1 MKKYNKSYEQDDFK
15 RSQRQMIY
23 SIFLVGV
30 VFVFKLFG
38 GLLANSL
45 ALLSDSL
52 HLITDFIALIISW
65 YGLKVAMKP
74 ANYKYTFGHYRHSIL
89 TALIN
94 NIFLIFISLYI
105 LYKAVLRYM
114 NPVPVESTMMI
125 FFSSLGIVVN
135 ILILLILRGN
145 SENMNVKS
153 ALLHF
158 IGDAIGDASVL
169 IGAIIIYFTGM
180 NFIDTLL
187 SVILSIL
194 ILRSAIKMTIECIK
208 IFLEAVPSS
217 IDIEELKKE
226 IKNFEKVIDVK
237 DIHIW
242 SLSKEVIAMTAH
254 ISLCEPKVE
263 DCEEL
268 LHSIQH
274 TLKDKFNI
282 SHSTIQIEHDV
293 CCSCFH
299 NKEDHNNKC
308 KLCIDN
314 CPESSGN

>member
-1 MKKYNKSYEQDDFK
+1 MQNNNHGVEDFR
-15 RSQRQMIY
+15 RSQRQILQ
-23 SIFLVGV
+23 SILLVGV

-52 HLITDFIALIISW
+52 HLVTDFIALIISL
-65 YGLKVAMKP
+65 YGLKMATKP

-94 NIFLIFISLYI
+94 NIFLIAISFYI
-105 LYKAVLRYM
+105 LYKAVLRYL

-125 FFSSLGIVVN
+125 FFSALGITVN
-135 ILILLILRGN
+135 ILILLTLRGN
-145 SENMNVKS
+145 SENMNVRS

-169 IGAIIIYFTGM
+169 IGAIVIYFTGI

-194 ILRSAIKMTIECIK
+194 ILRSAIKMAIECVK
-208 IFLEAVPSS
+208 IFLEAVPNS
-217 IDIEELKKE
+217 ISIEDVKDE
-226 IKNFEKVIDVK
+226 IKSFNKVIDVK
-237 DIHIW
+237 DVHVW

-254 ISLCEPKVE
+254 ICLCEPQVKN
-263 DCEEL
+263 CEKL
-268 LHSIQH
+268 LHEIQQG
-274 TLKDKFNI
+274 LKDKFNI
-282 SHSTIQIEHDV
+282 SHTTIQIENEV

-299 NKEDHNNKC
+299 SKRDHGNSCNLCTDKC
-308 KLCIDN
+308 PDKN
-314 CPESSGN
+314 